1 MVAGKQY
8 GQAVSWIVDV
18 GSDFPAEVMDT
29 IQSWDTGCV
38 IREDKGRLT
47 TRAWN
52 GYGANEKRGEKKASR
67 VYESIASNVVRF
79 QIPNSKTTTRAIHAL
94 PSANILKNFSYGL
107 FL

>member
-8 GQAVSWIVDV
+8 GKAVSWIVDV
-18 GSDFPAEVMDT
+18 GSDFPAEVMDI

-38 IREDKGRLT
+38 IREDKSRLT

-52 GYGANEKRGEKKASR
+52 GYGANEKRGEKSQST
-67 VYESIASNVVRF
+67 YERTASNGSRL
-79 QIPNSKTTTRAIHAL
+79 QILNSKTTAITLHAL
-94 PSANILKNFSYGL
+94 ASATILKNLPYGL